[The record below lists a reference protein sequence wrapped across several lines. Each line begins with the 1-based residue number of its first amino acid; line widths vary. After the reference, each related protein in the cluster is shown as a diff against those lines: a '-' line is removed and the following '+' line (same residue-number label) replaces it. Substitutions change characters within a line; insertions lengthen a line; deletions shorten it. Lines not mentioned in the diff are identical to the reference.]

1 MRACSEVL
9 AIRERFIALEL
20 EPGVEREVRE
30 HLGGC
35 PACRQAFVA
44 AEPSLV
50 MSLALATAPPAE
62 DEPFV
67 TEVLSGIRQRRL
79 ERRSGGPRRWWIGV
93 AAAAV
98 LAIMG
103 STATY
108 LRLQGGSGVPSTV
121 VAENAEQVEPALVE
135 VEGDGLRL
143 YQLTATGP
151 DGAEVQVAFV
161 VDPSLEL

>member
-1 MRACSEVL
+1 MRACSEML
-9 AIRERFIALEL
+9 AFRERFIALEL

-30 HLGGC
+30 HLRGC
-35 PACRQAFVA
+35 PACRQVFVA
-44 AEPSLV
+44 AEPSLAV
-50 MSLALATAPPAE
+50 SLALAIAPLAE

-79 ERRSGGPRRWWIGV
+79 ERRTGGPRRWWIGV

-98 LAIMG
+98 LAIVG

-108 LRLQGGSGVPSTV
+108 LRLQGGGGVPPNA
-121 VAENAEQVEPALVE
+121 VAENAQQVEPALVE

-143 YQLTATGP
+143 YQLTARGS
-151 DGAEVQVAFV
+151 DGKDVQVAFV
-161 VDPSLEL
+161 VDPGLEL

>member
-9 AIRERFIALEL
+9 AFRERFIALEL
-20 EPGVEREVRE
+20 EPGAEREVRE

-35 PACRQAFVA
+35 PACRQVFVA
-44 AEPSLV
+44 AEPSLAV
-50 MSLALATAPPAE
+50 SLVLAAAPVAE

-67 TEVLSGIRQRRL
+67 AEVLSGIRQRRL
-79 ERRSGGPRRWWIGV
+79 ERRTGRQRRWWMGM

-98 LAIMG
+98 LAIVG

-108 LRLQGGSGVPSTV
+108 LRLHGGAAVSPTI
-121 VAENAEQVEPALVE
+121 VAASPEQVEPALVE